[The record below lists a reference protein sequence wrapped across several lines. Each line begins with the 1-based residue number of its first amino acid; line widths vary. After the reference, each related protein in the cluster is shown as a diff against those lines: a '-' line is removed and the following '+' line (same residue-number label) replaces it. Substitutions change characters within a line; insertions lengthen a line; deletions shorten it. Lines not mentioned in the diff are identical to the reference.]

1 MRGVRRMRICVIA
14 LAVLLTA
21 ALPVSAQLTTGS
33 VGGTIK
39 DPQGAVVP
47 GATVTLVSET
57 RGTKSVPVITNA
69 AGDFVFP
76 NIPAD
81 TYTIEVEMPSF
92 KTLRQS
98 GISVNPGPQVS
109 VGALTLEVGG
119 ATETV
124 SVKGESPVIQ
134 TASGERSFAIPTE
147 TVQNLPFASRSFL
160 QLGALAP
167 GVVMNGTQVQRLGSI
182 VQSTTVMM
190 DGVSTMDTGSNG
202 AIVQM
207 NTESIAEVKILVQ
220 GYQAEYG
227 RSSGLQISAVSKS
240 GTNRFRGSLYNV
252 RRNSD
257 WNANSKTNILNG
269 LPKPILKQQE
279 VGYSI
284 GGPIGKPGGN
294 NKLFFFHALE
304 FLPRTGGNDAFSFRM
319 PTELERQGDFSQ
331 SRDNLGNLYPFIKNP
346 NINGVCSAASQ
357 AACYADGGVLG
368 RIPASDLY
376 QPGLNILK
384 MWPMPNNASTTTG
397 HNYQI
402 IRPAESILGYQPAV
416 RFDYQPTASLR
427 VSVKYQGAIQR
438 QQTFNGTIPGFND
451 SKMVH
456 PRIGTEGV
464 TVNYS
469 LSPTTFIEATYGR
482 AGNQLAA
489 CGPTP
494 SFCNNTAVPT
504 NDISNLNN
512 AGLGGLPLLFPDA
525 SVLNKDYYAFSIL
538 SEANVP
544 FFDGTRILRAPNFAW
559 GNRVVA
565 SANSMGAPPNINFP
579 GFLNINTTQDV
590 VISLTKVM
598 GRHTLKTGFYNS
610 HSLKRENNVQG
621 AADNFGTL
629 NFANDAVGTNPFDTS
644 FGFANAAIG
653 SFSSYAQASRY
664 VEGNFTYNNTEGY
677 IQDNWK
683 LNNKLTLDYG
693 VRFVHAQPQHDSL
706 LQSGNFLPDKWTQS
720 QAPRLYVAGC
730 VNNANPCT
738 GTNRQAMNPDT
749 GQLLGPNS
757 TLAIGTLVPNTGNLT
772 NGLFQ
777 SGEGIEKT
785 TYTFPMLNVGPRFGM
800 AYDVDRHP
808 ADGRA
813 RIVRHL
819 LRPAASRRRPGAG
832 RKSAGGSR
840 IITVRYG
847 KLQSLTN
854 GGLTT
859 ISPPGITVF
868 QYDAKLPTSAQYSV
882 GAQMLLPWATSLD
895 VSYVGIRSWNDQQPW
910 NINSIDLG
918 TAFLDSTQDR
928 TLPASTTPGAT
939 SYAATNPDLVRGYR
953 GYSSMAS
960 TSRFYEGWRT
970 YHSIQ
975 FSLNRRFRDGLQ
987 FGFNDTI
994 QLYDVAR
1001 VAPRFDHQADGSFV
1015 RRADEAEAQKLLGN
1029 QFPGNVGAAQSMHVM
1044 KGSAVWDL
1052 PDLDSSQSFL
1062 KALAYV
1068 VNDWQLSTIWTG
1080 ATGAPYAAAIGYQTG
1095 GNVNVTGSPDFAPR
1109 IRIVGDPGKGCS
1121 SDPYRQFNAAA
1132 FTAPLVGSV
1141 GLESGNDYLKGCFSS
1156 VIDLSI
1162 ARNIRLGGGRVLQ
1175 LRADMFNAPN
1185 SAQITGRQNTLTVA
1199 SPTDPTPMN
1208 LPYDPATGA
1217 ILPNRVRPN
1226 QAGFGAV
1233 NAYQAARNVQGYI
1246 RFSF

>member
-1 MRGVRRMRICVIA
+1 MSGLRHLKFCTVA
-14 LAVLLTA
+14 LAVLFTT
-21 ALPVSAQLTTGS
+21 ALPATAQLTTGS
-33 VGGTIK
+33 IGGTVK
-39 DPQGAVVP
+39 DAQGGVIP

-57 RGTKSVPVITNA
+57 RGTRSVPVVTNA
-69 AGDFVFP
+69 TGDFVFP

-81 TYTIEVEMPSF
+81 TYTIEVEMASF

-98 GISVNPGPQVS
+98 GLSVNPGPQVA
-109 VGALTLEVGG
+109 VGVLTLDVGG

-124 SVKGESPVIQ
+124 SVKGESPIIQ

-147 TVQNLPFASRSFL
+147 AVQNLPFASRSFL
-160 QLGALAP
+160 QLGQLAP

-227 RSSGLQISAVSKS
+227 RSSGLQITAVGKS

-257 WNANSKTNILNG
+257 WNANSRTNILNG
-269 LPKPILKQQE
+269 VPKPILKQQE
-279 VGYSI
+279 IGYSI

-331 SRDNLGNLYPFIKNP
+331 SRDNLGNLYPYIKDP
-346 NINGVCSAASQ
+346 NINGICSAVSQ
-357 AACYADGGVLG
+357 AACFADGGVLG
-368 RIPASDLY
+368 RIPANRLY
-376 QPGLNILK
+376 EPGLNILK
-384 MWPMPNNASTTTG
+384 MWPLPNNASTTTG

-416 RFDYQPTASLR
+416 RLDYQPTASLR

-469 LSPTTFIEATYGR
+469 FSPTTFLEATYGR

-489 CGPTP
+489 CGPGPT
-494 SFCNNTAVPT
+494 FCNNTAVPT
-504 NDISNLNN
+504 NEISNLNN
-512 AGLGGLPLLFPDA
+512 AGLGGLPLLFPEA
-525 SVLNKDYYAFSIL
+525 SVLNKDYYAYSIL

-544 FFDGTRILRAPNFAW
+544 FFDGTRILRAPSFSW

-629 NFANDAVGTNPFDTS
+629 NFGNDAVGTNPFDTS

-664 VEGNFTYNNTEGY
+664 VEGNFVYNNIEGY

-683 LNNKLTLDYG
+683 VNTKLTLDYG
-693 VRFVHAQPQHDSL
+693 VRLVHAQPQHDSL
-706 LQSGNFLPDKWTQS
+706 LQSGNFLPDRWS
-720 QAPRLYVAGC
+720 QAAAPRLYVAGC
-730 VNNANPCT
+730 ANGVFPCA
-738 GTNRQAMNPDT
+738 GANRQAQNPVT
-749 GQLLGPNS
+749 GEFLGPNS
-757 TLAIGTLVPNTGNLT
+757 TLAIGTLIPNTGDLT

-777 SGEGIEKT
+777 SGQGIEKT
-785 TYTFPMLNVGPRFGM
+785 TYKFPMLNVGPRFGM
-800 AYDVDRHP
+800 AYDVTGSQKVVMRGAVGLYFDRP
-808 ADGRA
+808 
-813 RIVRHL
+813 
-819 LRPAASRRRPGAG
+819 RPGDAQALVG
-832 RKSAGGSR
+832 NPPGGSR

-847 KLQSLTN
+847 QLQSLGT

-868 QYDAKLPTSAQYSV
+868 QYDAKLPTSLQFSA

-895 VSYVGIRSWNDQQPW
+895 LSYVGLRSWNDQQPW

-918 TAFLDSTQDR
+918 TAFLPSTRDL
-928 TLPASTTPGAT
+928 TLAASTTPGAT
-939 SYAATNPDLVRGYR
+939 SYAATNPDLVRGFR

-960 TSRFYEGWRT
+960 TSRFYEGWRK

-975 FSLNRRFRDGLQ
+975 ISVNRRFRDGLQ

-1001 VAPRFDHQADGSFV
+1001 VAPRFDHTPDGMFV
-1015 RRADEAEAQKLLGN
+1015 RRADEAEAQELLGN
-1029 QFPGNVGAAQSMHVM
+1029 QFPTNVGAAQSRHVM

-1052 PDLDSSQSFL
+1052 PDVRNSRPFL
-1062 KALAYV
+1062 KALGLV

-1080 ATGAPYAAAIGYQTG
+1080 ATGAPYSAALGYQTG

-1109 IRIVGDPGKGCS
+1109 IRVAGDPGQGCS
-1121 SDPYRQFNAAA
+1121 SDPYRQFNASA
-1132 FTAPLVGSV
+1132 FTAPLIGSV
-1141 GLESGNDYLKGCFSS
+1141 GLESANDYLTGCFSS
-1156 VIDLSI
+1156 VLDLSI

-1185 SAQITGRQNTLTVA
+1185 SAQVTGRQNTLTFN
-1199 SPTDPTPMN
+1199 SPTDPTPVN

-1217 ILPNRVRPN
+1217 ILANRVRPN

-1233 NAYQAARNVQGYI
+1233 NAYQAARNIQGYI